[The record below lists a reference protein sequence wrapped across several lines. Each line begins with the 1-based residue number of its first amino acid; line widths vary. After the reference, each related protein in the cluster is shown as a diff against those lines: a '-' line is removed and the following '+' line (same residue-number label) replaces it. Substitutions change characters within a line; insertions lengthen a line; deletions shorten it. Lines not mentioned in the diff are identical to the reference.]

1 MGGWTPRLVDI
12 VRDFVAADRALCDL
26 VSRYR
31 RGELEWQPVRA
42 LVADDEESPLFRLKE
57 RSHAL
62 FRSETESDE
71 IAPHREV
78 LFDLAVGSLFHEAMK
93 FRENFYQR
101 EVYGPRVR
109 DLKREAGAEAE
120 ALFGEFEKI
129 FEAGAAALDAGAAET
144 EALLE
149 RSREQLVDLL
159 AQHSRDGHVA
169 RYLIERS
176 EEVEA
181 ALGRELAEIFDAVY
195 GSDAAGWELAGRSYV
210 GSGYFE
216 AAGDALRHALGR
228 GGNSAQLDPLMD
240 YAAGM
245 AAYMRGEYA
254 SSVEHVGRWAATE
267 VERAPQLVHQ
277 ACAALSRMDRLSED
291 PELVEAA
298 TDIVAQLGGEQG

>member
-1 MGGWTPRLVDI
+1 MGGRTPRLVDI

-62 FRSETESDE
+62 FRSEAEGVQV
-71 IAPHREV
+71 APHREV

-101 EVYGPRVR
+101 VVYGPRVR
-109 DLKREAGAEAE
+109 DLKRQAGAEAE
-120 ALFGEFEKI
+120 ALFSEFEKI
-129 FEAGAAALDAGAAET
+129 FEAGADALDTGAAET

-149 RSREQLVDLL
+149 RSREQLLDLL
-159 AQHSRDGHVA
+159 AQHRQDGHVA
-169 RYLIERS
+169 RYLVTQS
-176 EEVEA
+176 EQVEA
-181 ALGRELAEIFDAVY
+181 ALGRDLARILEAVY
-195 GSDAAGWELAGRSYV
+195 GDEAAGWEVAGRSYV

-216 AAGDALRHALGR
+216 EAGAALREALGR
-228 GGNSAQLDPLMD
+228 GGSRAQLSPLMD

-254 SSVEHVGRWAATE
+254 SSVEHVARWAAAD
-267 VERAPQLVHQ
+267 VEREPQLVHQ
-277 ACAALSRMDRLSED
+277 ACAALSRMDRLSEE
-291 PELVEAA
+291 PGLVRAA
-298 TDIVAQLGGEQG
+298 TGIVAQLGGEQA

>member
-1 MGGWTPRLVDI
+1 MGGHTSGLVDI
-12 VRDFVAADRALCDL
+12 VRDFIAADRALCDL

-31 RGELEWQPVRA
+31 GGELQWDEVRA
-42 LVADDEESPLFRLKE
+42 LVADEERSPLFRLKE

-62 FRSETESDE
+62 FRSETEDGR
-71 IAPHREV
+71 IVRHREV

-101 EVYGPRVR
+101 VVYGPRVR
-109 DLKREAGAEAE
+109 ELKREAGAE

-129 FEAGAAALDAGAAET
+129 FEAGADALDAGAAET

-159 AQHSRDGHVA
+159 AQYRGEGHVA
-169 RYLIERS
+169 RYLVEQS
-176 EEVEA
+176 EQVEA
-181 ALGRELAEIFDAVY
+181 ALGRGLAQILETVY
-195 GSDAAGWELAGRSYV
+195 GSEAAGWELAGRSYV

-216 AAGDALRHALGR
+216 EAGEALREALER
-228 GGNSAQLDPLMD
+228 GGCRAQLSPLSD

-254 SSVEHVGRWAATE
+254 SSVESVARWAAADVARET
-267 VERAPQLVHQ
+267 QLGHQ
-277 ACAALSRMDRLSED
+277 ACAALSRRDRLSED

-298 TDIVAQLGGEQG
+298 ASVVARLGGEKV